1 LLASAVPPRRGGV
14 NSPASHSRAGL
25 AQALG
30 AAVVWGIIPLYFKLL
45 SSIDAGEVVAYRII
59 WSVPLLLA
67 ILSWRGEI
75 GRMGAALSVPR
86 TRGLL
91 LLSSLFIAGN
101 WIVYVLAV
109 NGGHV
114 LAASLGY
121 FISPLFTVILGATVL
136 GERLQRLQWVA
147 VAIAAGGVAVL
158 GAGAWQTLW
167 ISLALAGLWGLY
179 SLVRRVAVVDAMPG
193 LAVETVILLP
203 MALGWIGWQAM
214 LGVAHPFGHNLWI
227 DALLIGTGA
236 VTALP
241 LLLFNLA
248 VKKLSFATMGLV
260 QYVAPTIQ
268 FLLAIFL
275 FREPLTIAHLI
286 AFPLIWTG
294 LAIYSWSAWR
304 TFSKAV
310 R

>member
-1 LLASAVPPRRGGV
+1 M
-14 NSPASHSRAGL
+14 NSLYPDARTGL

-30 AAVVWGIIPLYFKLL
+30 AAVIWGIIPIYFKALA
-45 SSIDAGEVVAYRII
+45 SVDAGEVVAHRIL
-59 WSVPLLLA
+59 WSLPLLLA
-67 ILSWRGEI
+67 ILWWRSELPRI
-75 GRMGAALSVPR
+75 RAALAVPR

-91 LLSSLFIAGN
+91 LLTSLFIAGN

-109 NGGHV
+109 NDGHV

-121 FISPLFTVILGATVL
+121 FISPLLTVILGALVL
-136 GERLQRLQWVA
+136 DERLRPLQWLA
-147 VAIAAGGVAVL
+147 VAIAATGVAVL
-158 GAGAWQTLW
+158 GVGALQTLW
-167 ISLALAGLWGLY
+167 ISLALAGLWALY
-179 SLVRRVAVVDAMPG
+179 SLARRIAVVDAMPG
-193 LAVETVILLP
+193 LAIETGVLLP
-203 MALGWIGWQAM
+203 VALGWIGWQVAM
-214 LGVAHPFGHNLWI
+214 GTAHPVGQSGLT
-227 DALLIGTGA
+227 DVLLIGAGA

-248 VKKLSFATMGLV
+248 VKKLSFATIGLI

-275 FREPLTIAHLI
+275 FREPLITAHLI

-304 TFSKAV
+304 TFSALA